1 MSYCRVGW
9 DSDVYVIGTRNPNTE
24 QNILQCFCGTRDG
37 NGFYYKPFP
46 AFTTRSGMIAHL
58 REHQANGDKVPDRTF
73 ERLEREIAEQGD
85 EMG

>member
-1 MSYCRVGW
+1 MST
-9 DSDVYVIGTRNPNTE
+9 SSPPGTRTG
-24 QNILQCFCGTRDG
+24 GTLSNVSASQRY
-37 NGFYYKPFP
+37 FT
-46 AFTTRSGMIAHL
+46 TTRSVMISHL

>member
-1 MSYCRVGW
+1 MSYCRAGE
-9 DSDVYVIGTRNPNTE
+9 DSDVYVIATWNTDGRDALE
-24 QNILQCFCGTRDG
+24 CFCE
-37 NGFYYKPFP
+37 P
-46 AFTTRSGMIAHL
+46 AFFTTTRSVMISHL